1 MVNYSMEVNEEMND
15 AEGVSMS
22 QSEDRHAGFL
32 PALER
37 ALSGRGQWSMSKT
50 ESVLLNMFSSMMS
63 AYAARLG
70 LPTNLS
76 EQEHLQK
83 AIEYSDELGRLKF
96 GKG

>member
-1 MVNYSMEVNEEMND
+1 
-15 AEGVSMS
+15 MS

-50 ESVLLNMFSSMMS
+50 EAVLLNMFSSMMS

-76 EQEHLQK
+76 EQGHLQK
-83 AIEYSDELGRLKF
+83 AIEYSDELARLKF
-96 GKG
+96 GEG